1 MKSNFATASGDQHT
15 IGQLPVG
22 PPFGSSATPGQT
34 KTIGKRPME
43 AVEVETS
50 GDAPVIDPKKARLAR
65 WESQLAQ
72 TLTRGTISLP
82 EMFNL
87 LFQLSPPAAS
97 LVNETIDYVGAQFA
111 HHLSQ
116 VLALVTNCYSFLPP
130 FYLFLSIALTV
141 LVFVYVASTGAEL
154 FVRARLDAMEHE
166 GELRK
171 LKEKVRDL
179 EAQVESLKQYP
190 GSDQFLQD
198 AAAHYASRPA
208 DLPGLL
214 STLCPSEDA
223 ALPLFYT
230 LR

>member
-1 MKSNFATASGDQHT
+1 M
-15 IGQLPVG
+15 
-22 PPFGSSATPGQT
+22 
-34 KTIGKRPME
+34 
-43 AVEVETS
+43 
-50 GDAPVIDPKKARLAR
+50 AR

-72 TLTRGTISLP
+72 TLTRDTISLP

-97 LVNETIDYVGAQFA
+97 FVNETIDYVGAQFA

-116 VLALVTNCYSFLPP
+116 A
-130 FYLFLSIALTV
+130 
-141 LVFVYVASTGAEL
+141 ASTGAEL

-214 STLCPSEDA
+214 STLCPYEDA

-230 LR
+230 LRQDPVGLMMLRRVTAWGYH